1 MSLPASPAPFPPC
14 CPTDPLWSGVTPAPR
29 EARFL
34 ETVAAT
40 FTAAGR
46 DVIDLGIATTPTVE
60 LVTERTEAVAGV
72 IVTASHNPVEWNALK
87 FLDGRGIFIG
97 PDLGSQLLGVYE
109 SNEFPAERGG
119 GTVTRYASAADEH
132 NDSILALDTVD
143 AGLIAKRRFKVVLDC
158 INGAGSVIVPDL
170 LERLGCETI
179 KINCKTDGDFFRDPE
194 PRPDN
199 LQELAERVN
208 AEGAD
213 IGFATDPDADRLAL
227 VDDTGTAISE
237 EYTLAL
243 AIDHVLSMHPGD
255 VVVNLS
261 TSSLIDHVA
270 GRHGGRVHRTPV
282 GEAHVVAR
290 ILGSGAVIGGEG
302 NGGVIYPALHPG
314 RDAPLGVAL
323 ILQLLATRNC
333 SLSEQIREYPPFCI
347 TKSKLALGGPF
358 SPERIS
364 GLIASLGPDTIDSQ
378 DGVKALFRDSWVHL
392 RVSNTEGVVRVIA
405 EAPDE
410 EHSLALQAA
419 GARYSRQFMGQQRLT
434 VGVLTHVWNHRIHRR
449 RPGAAHPR
457 RGAQAPRVPRL
468 RLGRGCHS

>member
-1 MSLPASPAPFPPC
+1 
-14 CPTDPLWSGVTPAPR
+14 V
-29 EARFL
+29 
-34 ETVAAT
+34 
-40 FTAAGR
+40 TAALTAQGR
-46 DVIDLGIATTPTVE
+46 DVIDVGIASTPTVE
-60 LVTERTEAVAGV
+60 LVTENTDAVAGV

-97 PDLGSQLLGVYE
+97 TELGSKLLDVYE
-109 SNEFPAERGG
+109 RDEFTAGPGG
-119 GTVTRYASAADEH
+119 GSVRRYETANAEH
-132 NDSILALDTVD
+132 NDAILELETVD
-143 AGLIAKRRFKVVLDC
+143 ASVIQKRRFKVVLDC

-179 KINCKTDGDFFRDPE
+179 EINCKTDGDFFRDPE

-199 LQELAERVN
+199 LQELADRVK

-243 AIDHVLSMHPGD
+243 AIDHVLSQQAGD
-255 VVVNLS
+255 VVVNMS
-261 TSSLIDHVA
+261 TSALIDHVA
-270 GRHGGRVHRTPV
+270 ARHGRSVHRTQV
-282 GEAHVVAR
+282 GEAHVVAK
-290 ILGSGAVIGGEG
+290 ILDSGAVIGGEG

-323 ILQLLATRNC
+323 ILQLVASRNC
-333 SLSEQIREYPPFCI
+333 SLSEQIREFPPFCI
-347 TKSKLALGGPF
+347 TKSKLELGGPF

-364 GLIASLGPDTIDSQ
+364 GLIASLGPDTIDAQ
-378 DGVKALFRDSWVHL
+378 DGVKALFSDSWVHL

-410 EHSLALQAA
+410 ARSLALQQQ
-419 GARYSRQFMGQQRLT
+419 ARDILASSWGNN
-434 VGVLTHVWNHRIHRR
+434 G
-449 RPGAAHPR
+449 
-457 RGAQAPRVPRL
+457 
-468 RLGRGCHS
+468 